1 MLESR
6 DNPPNSYT
14 ITYSDAPSGRI
25 CGSATIPASSCL
37 NGTCCYT
44 FGEISPPCSS
54 NSGVSVT
61 VFATSIVGDGP
72 SSQPLIFSLKTPE
85 HGPGKLCTHIMVL
98 TKLMTIVSFTHEV
111 INIDNG
117 QGCHTN
123 RELISSVASLAIT
136 LIIVITVF
144 IITTVKLQRDKENMR
159 RQMSVQ
165 SSGILKRDLNQI
177 VDYEN
182 IAIDQEVASKLDIEN
197 PAYSTVKN

>member
-1 MLESR
+1 M
-6 DNPPNSYT
+6 
-14 ITYSDAPSGRI
+14 
-25 CGSATIPASSCL
+25 
-37 NGTCCYT
+37 
-44 FGEISPPCSS
+44 
-54 NSGVSVT
+54 
-61 VFATSIVGDGP
+61 
-72 SSQPLIFSLKTPE
+72 
-85 HGPGKLCTHIMVL
+85 
-98 TKLMTIVSFTHEV
+98 

-117 QGCHTN
+117 QGCHTT

-159 RQMSVQ
+159 RQIRSMSVQ

-182 IAIDQEVASKLDIEN
+182 IAIDLEVATKLDIEINEN